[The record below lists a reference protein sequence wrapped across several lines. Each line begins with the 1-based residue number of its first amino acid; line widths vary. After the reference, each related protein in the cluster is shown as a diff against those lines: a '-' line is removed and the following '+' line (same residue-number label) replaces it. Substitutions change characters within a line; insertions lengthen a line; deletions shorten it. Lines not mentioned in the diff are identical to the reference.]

1 MQLGHY
7 LTPYTK
13 INSKEIK
20 NLNIRPDTMKL
31 PGENLLGKL
40 LDVQLGN
47 NILDLTPK
55 AKAAKAKI
63 IVGLH

>member
-1 MQLGHY
+1 
-7 LTPYTK
+7 
-13 INSKEIK
+13 
-20 NLNIRPDTMKL
+20 MKL

-40 LDVQLGN
+40 LDMQLGD